1 MRPPHPPRRNDA
13 VSTARALVAAMRPR
27 QWLKNVL
34 VLAAPIASARILE
47 PEVLLA
53 SVIGIVAFSLA
64 SSGGYMLND
73 LLDIESDR
81 LHPKKR
87 FRAIASGA
95 LPVRVAWIAA
105 FVLMIAPPLL
115 TFLAGYTWFA
125 ATLAAYL
132 VMQISYCI
140 WLKHEPVIDILIVAG
155 GFVLRAISGA
165 AIADIPLTQWF
176 LLAISSGSLFMIA
189 GKRYSE
195 KLQSE
200 GKEASHTRAT
210 LKIYT
215 AGYLRFVW
223 SVAASLTMIT
233 YALWSLFLN
242 GDDSL
247 WSMASMVPFGA
258 ALFLY
263 ALDIEKGRASAPEDI
278 VLGNIRLLICAALWA
293 ALFVTAIL
301 TRAAA

>member
-1 MRPPHPPRRNDA
+1 MK
-13 VSTARALVAAMRPR
+13 TARALIAAMRPR

-34 VLAAPIASARILE
+34 VLAAPLAAGRFLE
-47 PEVLLA
+47 PDILVA
-53 SVIGIVAFSLA
+53 CVIAAIAFSLA

-81 LHPKKR
+81 AHPTKR
-87 FRAIASGA
+87 FRAIPSGA
-95 LPVRVAWIAA
+95 LPERVAWVAA
-105 FVLMIAPPLL
+105 VVLMVVPVLV
-115 TFLAGYTWFA
+115 TFLVGFTWFA

-165 AIADIPLTQWF
+165 AVADIPLTQWF
-176 LLAISSGSLFMIA
+176 LLAVSSGSLFMVA

-200 GKEASHTRAT
+200 GKEESHTRST
-210 LKIYT
+210 LKVYT
-215 AGYLRFVW
+215 AGYLRFIW
-223 SVAASLTMIT
+223 SVAASLTMIS
-233 YALWSLFLN
+233 YALWALFIN
-242 GDDSL
+242 GENSL
-247 WSMASMVPFGA
+247 WSMASVVPFGA

-263 ALDIEKGRASAPEDI
+263 ALDIERGRASAPEDI
-278 VLGNIRLLICAALWA
+278 VLGNLRLLICG
-293 ALFVTAIL
+293 ALFAVLFVIAIM
-301 TRAAA
+301 TRTTTG

>member
-1 MRPPHPPRRNDA
+1 M
-13 VSTARALVAAMRPR
+13 STARALVAAMRPR

-47 PEVLLA
+47 PEVLVA
-53 SVIGIVAFSLA
+53 AIVAAVAFSLA

-81 LHPKKR
+81 AHPKKR

-95 LPVRVAWIAA
+95 LPVRVAWVAA
-105 FVLMIAPPLL
+105 FVLMIVPPLV
-115 TFLAGYTWFA
+115 TFLAGFTWFA

-132 VMQISYCI
+132 IMQISYCI

-165 AIADIPLTQWF
+165 AVADIPLTQWF
-176 LLAISSGSLFMIA
+176 LLAVSSGSLFMVA

-200 GKEASHTRAT
+200 GKEESHTRTT
-210 LKIYT
+210 LKVYT
-215 AGYLRFVW
+215 AGYLRFIW
-223 SVAASLTMIT
+223 SVAASLTMIS
-233 YALWSLFLN
+233 YALWAVFLN

-247 WSMASMVPFGA
+247 WSMASVVPFGA

-263 ALDIEKGRASAPEDI
+263 ALDIERGRASAPEEI
-278 VLGNIRLLICAALWA
+278 VLGDRRLLICGALWA
-293 ALFVTAIL
+293 ALFVIAIL
-301 TRAAA
+301 TRQPIV

>member
-1 MRPPHPPRRNDA
+1 M
-13 VSTARALVAAMRPR
+13 STARALVAAMRPR

-47 PEVLLA
+47 PGVLVA
-53 SVIGIVAFSLA
+53 AVVAAIAFSLA

-81 LHPKKR
+81 AHPKKR

-95 LPVRVAWIAA
+95 LPVRVAWVAA
-105 FVLMIAPPLL
+105 FVLMIVPPLV
-115 TFLAGYTWFA
+115 TFLAGFTWFA
-125 ATLAAYL
+125 ATLAGYL

-165 AIADIPLTQWF
+165 AVADIPLTQWF
-176 LLAISSGSLFMIA
+176 LLAVSSGSLFMVA

-200 GKEASHTRAT
+200 GKEESHTRTT
-210 LKIYT
+210 LKVYT
-215 AGYLRFVW
+215 AGYLRFIW
-223 SVAASLTMIT
+223 SVAASLTMIS
-233 YALWSLFLN
+233 YALWALFLN
-242 GDDSL
+242 GENSL
-247 WSMASMVPFGA
+247 WSMASVVPFGA

-263 ALDIEKGRASAPEDI
+263 ALDIERGRASAPEDI
-278 VLGNIRLLICAALWA
+278 VLGNMRLLICGALWA
-293 ALFVTAIL
+293 ALFVIAIV
-301 TRAAA
+301 TRTPTV

>member
-1 MRPPHPPRRNDA
+1 MK
-13 VSTARALVAAMRPR
+13 TARALIAAMRPR

-34 VLAAPIASARILE
+34 VLAAPIAATRILE
-47 PEVLLA
+47 PEILVA
-53 SVIGIVAFSLA
+53 SIIGVVAFSLA

-81 LHPKKR
+81 VHPKKR

-95 LPVRVAWIAA
+95 LPVRVAWVAA
-105 FVLMIAPPLL
+105 FVLMIVPVLV
-115 TFLAGYTWFA
+115 TFLLGFTWFA
-125 ATLAAYL
+125 ATLAGYL
-132 VMQISYCI
+132 LMQISYCI

-176 LLAISSGSLFMIA
+176 LLAVSSGSLFMVA

-200 GKEASHTRAT
+200 GKEDSHTRTT
-210 LKIYT
+210 LKVYT
-215 AGYLRFVW
+215 AGYLRFIW
-223 SVAASLTMIT
+223 SVAASLTMIS
-233 YALWSLFLN
+233 YALWALFIN
-242 GDDSL
+242 GENSL
-247 WSMASMVPFGA
+247 WSIASVVPFGA

-263 ALDIEKGRASAPEDI
+263 ALDIERGRASAPEDI
-278 VLGNIRLLICAALWA
+278 VLGNLRLLVCGALWA
-293 ALFVTAIL
+293 ALFVIAIM
-301 TRAAA
+301 TRTTT